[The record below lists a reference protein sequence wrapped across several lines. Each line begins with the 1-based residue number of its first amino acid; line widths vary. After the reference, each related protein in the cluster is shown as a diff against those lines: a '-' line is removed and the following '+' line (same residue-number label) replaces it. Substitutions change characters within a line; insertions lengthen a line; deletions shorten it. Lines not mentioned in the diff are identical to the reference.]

1 MGRFFE
7 TFDMDK
13 NDINLF
19 ELSYDNIN
27 AMKKRD
33 FVDQIEK
40 MRGKVIVGSYK
51 KDLCHQI
58 EKLTK
63 RLNNVMATNKKIA
76 SKFFIVKNINSN
88 LKKKCITALGKS
100 RAKAEQC
107 NRRNNVETG
116 ILNDILNNELGN
128 E

>member
-1 MGRFFE
+1 
-7 TFDMDK
+7 MDK

-63 RLNNVMATNKKIA
+63 RFNNVMATNKKIA

-88 LKKKCITALGKS
+88 LKKKMYYCFRKVTGK
-100 RAKAEQC
+100 
-107 NRRNNVETG
+107 G
-116 ILNDILNNELGN
+116 
-128 E
+128 

>member
-88 LKKKCITALGKS
+88 LKKKMYYCFRKVTGK
-100 RAKAEQC
+100 
-107 NRRNNVETG
+107 G
-116 ILNDILNNELGN
+116 
-128 E
+128 